1 MPRKRK
7 WPAQVT
13 HLVSGR
19 AGPEPSAPDYR
30 FSVPSLALASLLPPF
45 SLRHQKQALG
55 PSCWNPEGV
64 KSKNPSSK
72 SGWVDDLGN
81 MVQPWKYGWQN
92 SNSGNL
98 HYRSPNLRMWT
109 EYRIWPLVQLNLW
122 NNHMLLFILY
132 LAVLE
137 EKNNI
142 HLRKTLVT
150 ANLLATLFPLAFL
163 EETKWKS
170 SCTN

>member
-1 MPRKRK
+1 M
-7 WPAQVT
+7 T
-13 HLVSGR
+13 
-19 AGPEPSAPDYR
+19 
-30 FSVPSLALASLLPPF
+30 
-45 SLRHQKQALG
+45 G
-55 PSCWNPEGV
+55 PSHTFNKWQNKDLNPMLFHSSDLFLFWLLHCLPFPYTTQGSPFGPFCWNPGGV
-64 KSKNPSSK
+64 ESENRSSK
-72 SGWVDDLGN
+72 TGWIYSFGN
-81 MVQPWKYGWQN
+81 MEQLWKYGWIN
-92 SNSGNL
+92 SGSGNL
-98 HYRSPNLRMWT
+98 HYRSPNIRMWT

-163 EETKWKS
+163 EGTERKS